1 MIFNRIILPILQP
14 ALATQA
20 IFGFVGSWN
29 NFVTPMILLQSDNKK
44 TLPIL
49 VQLLRGDIYRTEFG
63 AIYMG
68 IAVSLIPIIIF
79 YCFMSRYIISGLTM
93 GSVKE

>member
-1 MIFNRIILPILQP
+1 MTF
-14 ALATQA
+14 
-20 IFGFVGSWN
+20 
-29 NFVTPMILLQSDNKK
+29 SDNKK

>member
-1 MIFNRIILPILQP
+1 
-14 ALATQA
+14 
-20 IFGFVGSWN
+20 
-29 NFVTPMILLQSDNKK
+29 MILLQSDNKK
-44 TLPIL
+44 TLPIF

-79 YCFMSRYIISGLTM
+79 YCFMSRFFISGVSM
-93 GSVKE
+93 GGVKE